1 MATAQRK
8 PESQPLI
15 PPARR
20 LNAALKQSAARAQ
33 RVADAFGKAV
43 PKVQGAERA
52 AKTNIRPKH

>member
-1 MATAQRK
+1 
-8 PESQPLI
+8 LI